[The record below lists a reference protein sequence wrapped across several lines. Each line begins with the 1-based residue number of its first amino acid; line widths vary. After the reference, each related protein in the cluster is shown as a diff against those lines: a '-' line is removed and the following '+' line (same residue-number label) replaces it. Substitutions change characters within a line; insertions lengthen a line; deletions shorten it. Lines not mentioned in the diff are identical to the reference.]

1 MSRVPPPRSIA
12 KFTAATTS
20 SVPRVPGYPT
30 CSAEANPR
38 SLLRTPTENQFLMI
52 RIVRRTPPARDSL
65 LSLSRPKR
73 RRTKRKRVL
82 CRRFLVSLEVRR
94 RTPTSLSRTR
104 LSRIT
109 KETRHDSSSN
119 GVFRYFSPRL
129 PDPSLYRP
137 DQRRLPQRIIC
148 SAHADAVSGF

>member
-65 LSLSRPKR
+65 PSLSRPKR

-94 RTPTSLSRTR
+94 RTPTSLSR
-104 LSRIT
+104 IT
-109 KETRHDSSSN
+109 KETRHDWSSN